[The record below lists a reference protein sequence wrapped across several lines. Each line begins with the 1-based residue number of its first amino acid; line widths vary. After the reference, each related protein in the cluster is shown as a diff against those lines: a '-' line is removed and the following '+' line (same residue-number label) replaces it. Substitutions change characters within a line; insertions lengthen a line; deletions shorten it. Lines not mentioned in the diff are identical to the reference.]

1 MVPLVLESQQPDH
14 RSVEAGA
21 CNVQGPDLLPELPN
35 NTCKG
40 WNLMPSNSKN
50 LDPVFRTLS
59 SSKRSHL
66 NLNGKQKYF
75 NWSFQVWLQKGSKGM
90 V

>member
-35 NTCKG
+35 NTYVKVG
-40 WNLMPSNSKN
+40 I
-50 LDPVFRTLS
+50 
-59 SSKRSHL
+59 
-66 NLNGKQKYF
+66 
-75 NWSFQVWLQKGSKGM
+75 
-90 V
+90 